1 MARFSLSRREAL
13 SRLTIVPV
21 AAGAL
26 DALFAKPLSA
36 EQQVHMQAA
45 KDSLAAALAHLEQAT
60 NDKGGHRVAAVKA
73 TKNAIEHVEKGIRFD
88 RRN

>member
-1 MARFSLSRREAL
+1 MRRSGISRRAL
-13 SRLTIVPV
+13 IGRLSALPF

-26 DALFAKPLSA
+26 EGLFAQPLTA

-45 KDSLAAALAHLEQAT
+45 KDGLAAALAHLEQAT
-60 NDKGGHRVAAVKA
+60 ADKGGHRAAAIKA
-73 TKNAIEHVEKGIRFD
+73 TKNAIEHTEKGIRFD